1 MMGTN
6 AYFACETHRSGVIDP
21 FVLVVLV
28 WQDRLNAEF
37 VTHTCCGTI

>member
-21 FVLVVLV
+21 FVLVILV
-28 WQDRLNAEF
+28 WQDRPKAES
-37 VTHTCCGTI
+37 VSHT